1 VEGVRVQHSMDSSVE
16 AMKCNRKWNISIA
29 YNMMN
34 PLSQAE
40 TLLSVSGFSNNNNKL
55 RRLPHVF
62 SRILQLPLRS
72 DADVSVEE
80 EPTCFRFVAETDS
93 SLGHVET
100 HTLHIHPGVTKIV
113 VRASHSLHFSLDD
126 LHPDIWRFRLP
137 ESVVP
142 ELATAVFVDGELI
155 VTVPKARDDEN
166 TPEPIAGGGGATLV
180 VVQ

>member
-1 VEGVRVQHSMDSSVE
+1 MKVEETTKFS
-16 AMKCNRKWNISIA
+16 RKWNITID
-29 YNMMN
+29 YNIMN

-40 TLLSVSGFSNNNNKL
+40 TLFANFSNNNNCKL

-62 SRILQLPLRS
+62 SKILQLPLRS

-80 EPTCFRFVAETDS
+80 SVNCFRFMAETDS

-113 VRASHSLHFSLDD
+113 VRASQSLHFCLDD
-126 LHPDIWRFRLP
+126 LNPDIWRFRLP

-142 ELATAVFVDGELI
+142 ELATAVFVDGVLV
-155 VTVPKARDDEN
+155 VTVPKADYDEN
-166 TPEPIAGGGGATLV
+166 IAEAIGGGGNTLV
-180 VVQ
+180 LVQ

>member
-1 VEGVRVQHSMDSSVE
+1 MEGVRVQHSMDSFE
-16 AMKCNRKWNISIA
+16 AMRCNRKWNISIA

-40 TLLSVSGFSNNNNKL
+40 TLLSMSGFSNNNNKL

-72 DADVSVEE
+72 DADVSIEE

-155 VTVPKARDDEN
+155 VTVPKAFDDEN
-166 TPEPIAGGGGATLV
+166 TPEPIGGGGATLV
-180 VVQ
+180 FVQ

>member
-1 VEGVRVQHSMDSSVE
+1 M
-16 AMKCNRKWNISIA
+16 MT
-29 YNMMN
+29 MN

-40 TLLSVSGFSNNNNKL
+40 TLVLSAFSNNKL

-72 DADVSVEE
+72 DADVAVEE
-80 EPTCFRFVAETDS
+80 SPNCFRFMALTDS

-100 HTLHIHPGVTKIV
+100 HALHIHPGVTRIV
-113 VRASHSLHFSLDD
+113 VRASQSLHFSLDD

-137 ESVVP
+137 ESVIP
-142 ELATAVFVDGELI
+142 ELTTAVVVDGMLV
-155 VTVPKARDDEN
+155 VTVPKADRDDEN
-166 TPEPIAGGGGATLV
+166 NTAAVGGGGASLV

>member
-1 VEGVRVQHSMDSSVE
+1 MKGVE
-16 AMKCNRKWNISIA
+16 AMRCSRKWNISIQ
-29 YNMMN
+29 YDMMMMMMN

-40 TLLSVSGFSNNNNKL
+40 TLLSGFSDNNNNKL

-80 EPTCFRFVAETDS
+80 APTFFRFVAETDS
-93 SLGHVET
+93 SLGYVET

-113 VRASHSLHFSLDD
+113 VRASQSLQFSLDD

-142 ELATAVFVDGELI
+142 ELTTAVFVDGELI
-155 VTVPKARDDEN
+155 VTVPKVDGDYEYNNEA
-166 TPEPIAGGGGATLV
+166 IGGAGATLLLV
-180 VVQ
+180 

>member
-1 VEGVRVQHSMDSSVE
+1 MNCS
-16 AMKCNRKWNISIA
+16 RKWNISIQ
-29 YNMMN
+29 YDMMMN

-40 TLLSVSGFSNNNNKL
+40 TLLSAFSNSNHKL

-72 DADVSVEE
+72 DADVAVEE
-80 EPTCFRFVAETDS
+80 SPNCFRFMAETES

-100 HTLHIHPGVTKIV
+100 HALHIHPGVTRIV
-113 VRASHSLHFSLDD
+113 VRASQSLQFSLDD

-142 ELATAVFVDGELI
+142 ELTTAVVVDDVLV
-155 VTVPKARDDEN
+155 VTVPKAERDDEN
-166 TPEPIAGGGGATLV
+166 DSAVIGGGGGARV
-180 VVQ
+180 VFVQ

>member
-1 VEGVRVQHSMDSSVE
+1 MNCS
-16 AMKCNRKWNISIA
+16 RKWNISIQ
-29 YNMMN
+29 YDMMTMN

-40 TLLSVSGFSNNNNKL
+40 TLVLSAFSNNKL

-72 DADVSVEE
+72 DADVAVEE
-80 EPTCFRFVAETDS
+80 SPNCFRFMAVTDS

-100 HTLHIHPGVTKIV
+100 HALHIHPGVTRIV
-113 VRASHSLHFSLDD
+113 VRASQSLHFSLDD

-137 ESVVP
+137 ESVIP
-142 ELATAVFVDGELI
+142 ELTTAVVVDGMLV
-155 VTVPKARDDEN
+155 VTVPKADRDDEN
-166 TPEPIAGGGGATLV
+166 NTAAVGGGGASLV

>member
-1 VEGVRVQHSMDSSVE
+1 MN
-16 AMKCNRKWNISIA
+16 CIRKWNISIQ
-29 YNMMN
+29 YEMMTMN

-40 TLLSVSGFSNNNNKL
+40 TLVLSGFSNNKL

-72 DADVSVEE
+72 DADVAIEE
-80 EPTCFRFVAETDS
+80 SPDCFRFMAVTDS

-100 HTLHIHPGVTKIV
+100 HALHIHPGVTRIV
-113 VRASHSLHFSLDD
+113 VRASQSLHFSVDD

-137 ESVVP
+137 DSVIP
-142 ELATAVFVDGELI
+142 ELATAAVVDGVLV
-155 VTVPKARDDEN
+155 VTVPKA
-166 TPEPIAGGGGATLV
+166 AAAALV